1 LGSQSVVQASFENQT
16 ACGFSQLPRKGIVCP
31 VSPNGVR
38 E

>member
-1 LGSQSVVQASFENQT
+1 VQASFENQT
-16 ACGFSQLPRKGIVCP
+16 ACGFSQVQGKGIVCP